1 VRLKPEKR
9 ASSPSLLLLLPSFP
23 PFNHHC
29 GRVRAGWRRQKKVLA
44 SFNLLEKAGF
54 EPRTCKFQALV
65 LQVRH
70 PDCFRAR
77 PTRGPMPVPSDD
89 ANAVKPLPTLPLP
102 SLHRRRPL
110 QRNLR
115 RPPKNRRCRR
125 PPPIRAGE
133 VTKLAAGPAAVD

>member
-1 VRLKPEKR
+1 MEDNRIEFIYDLSTETKVI
-9 ASSPSLLLLLPSFP
+9 LLCGKSNAMP
-23 PFNHHC
+23 PDEF
-29 GRVRAGWRRQKKVLA
+29 WTELQ
-44 SFNLLEKAGF
+44 E
-54 EPRTCKFQALV
+54 LV

-70 PDCFRAR
+70 PDYFRAQ